1 MFKRLLCLVMCLVM
15 LPAFS
20 LATSVEDA
28 LIVGM
33 ISTRT
38 MELTPLT
45 PKERD
50 IMSLYSLVYESLVTI
65 DDNGIPQPLLAESWT
80 ETGGGKTWVFTL
92 RENLTFSDGTPLT
105 AHDVAASVQYI
116 LDLANNPEAEDTGF
130 YANIKYI
137 VSSFNARDDRTL
149 EVKAKRAYYGLL
161 YSLTFPVV
169 PRGQVGMA
177 NPIGSGPYVV
187 DAFEPAGYMMLS
199 ANTGWW
205 QATPKVTSI
214 TVTFYTNTKDMI
226 NAYEYGRVDTVFTRS
241 VAAAQYRSGNSSLSI
256 KYSTRQLEVLML
268 NHRTNSFPLDSLN
281 VRKAIR
287 YAINKERISQSV
299 YMGMTLDADTPY
311 AADNWLYYDQES
323 TYVYNPDKARE
334 LLAADGWED
343 LDGNGILNKIVD
355 GESKN
360 LRLSLFVYEDP
371 ENDVRY
377 ETANMISD
385 MLLEVGIDAHVEPLP
400 YKTVAT
406 TNENGETEKPRDA
419 FDVLKAGSYDMFLCA
434 FQMDA
439 VPDYGF
445 MLTTGNTHNFNR
457 YSSKAMDDLIA
468 DLREREDQGGFAYA
482 SQAVQQQ
489 FTQDVPFIALFYRAG
504 AILTRKMYTTV
515 RSIREF
521 ELLRGIEAFG
531 RQ

>member
-1 MFKRLLCLVMCLVM
+1 MFKRLFCMLMCLVM
-15 LPAFS
+15 LPVCA
-20 LATSVEDA
+20 LGQSVDDA

-38 MELTPLT
+38 VDLTPLE

-50 IMSLYSLVYESLVTI
+50 MMSLYALVYESLVTV
-65 DDNGIPQPLLAESWT
+65 DDNGIPQPLLCESWT
-80 ETGGGKTWVFTL
+80 ETGDGKTWTFTI

-105 AHDVAASVQYI
+105 AYDIAASGQYI
-116 LDLANNPEAEDTGF
+116 LDLANNPEAEDNGF

-137 VSSFNARDDRTL
+137 VSSFNVRDEHTL

-169 PRGQVGMA
+169 PKDQVGMP

-187 DAFEPAGYMMLS
+187 ESFVPTGYMLLN

-205 QATPKVTSI
+205 QQTPKVSSI
-214 TVTFYTNTKDMI
+214 TVTFYPNTKDMI
-226 NAYEYGRVDTVFTRS
+226 NAYEYGQVDTVFTRS
-241 VAAAQYRSGNSSLSI
+241 VAAAQYRSGNTSLSI
-256 KYSTRQLEVLML
+256 KYSTRQLEVLLL
-268 NHRTNSFPLDSLN
+268 NHRANSFPLDSLN

-287 YAINKERISQSV
+287 YAINTELISQTV

-311 AADNWLYYDQES
+311 AADSWLYYDQES

-343 LDGNGILNKIVD
+343 LDGNKILNKIVD

-360 LRLSLFVYEDP
+360 LRLSLYVYEDP

-377 ETANMISD
+377 EAANMIAD
-385 MLLEVGIDAHVEPLP
+385 MLYEVGIDAHVETIS
-400 YKTVAT
+400 YKTYEYVDD
-406 TNENGETEKPRDA
+406 NGETKKVRDA
-419 FDVLKAGSYDMFLCA
+419 FDVLKAGSFDMFLCA
-434 FQMDA
+434 FQMDV

-445 MLTTGNTHNFNR
+445 MLTTGNTHNFIR

-468 DLREREDQGGFAYA
+468 DMRAREDQAGFAYA
-482 SQAVQQQ
+482 SQAIQQQ
-489 FTQDVPFIALFYRAG
+489 FTEDTPFIALFYRAG
-504 AILTRKMYTTV
+504 AILTRKMFTTV

-521 ELLRGIEAFG
+521 ELLRGIETFG
-531 RQ
+531 R